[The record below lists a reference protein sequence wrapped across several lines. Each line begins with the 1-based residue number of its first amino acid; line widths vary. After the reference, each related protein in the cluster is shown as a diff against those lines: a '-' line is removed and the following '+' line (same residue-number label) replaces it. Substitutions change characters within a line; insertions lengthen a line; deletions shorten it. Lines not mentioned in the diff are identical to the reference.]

1 MKKYALKLADDSV
14 AILKKDDDKYQF
26 FSENYKFYFD
36 RKTGF
41 FARWGKT
48 QDDDGDPNLG
58 LPEIADIEISTIC
71 NGINGVP
78 CAFCYKA
85 NTGNGTYMNLETF
98 KKVFHNL
105 PPTITQIAFGIG
117 DINAN
122 PDMWEIFNYCNDNG
136 VVPNVTINGEG
147 MEDYIADKLVEKCGA
162 VAVSLYDK
170 NKTYN
175 AVKKLT
181 DRGLKQTNIHFM
193 LSEETIDR
201 SYQLME
207 DYKNDPRLE
216 KLNAIVFLSL
226 KKKGRARSHFN
237 QCSKDDFKKIINYAF
252 DNNIPIGFDSCS
264 YHKFADSIKGSD
276 NESNLIQVAESC
288 ESSIYSS
295 YINVDGKFFPCSFCE
310 ETEGWENGIDV
321 VNTNNFLKDVWYNE
335 RTNKFRKNL
344 ISCSRKCPLYDI

>member
-14 AILKKDDDKYQF
+14 AILKKDDNKYQF
-26 FSENYKFYFD
+26 FSDNYKFYFD

-48 QDDDGDPNLG
+48 ENDDGDPNLG

-85 NTGNGTYMNLETF
+85 NTGNGTYMNFETF

-117 DINAN
+117 DITAN

-136 VVPNVTINGEG
+136 VVPNVTVNGEG

-175 AVKKLT
+175 TVKKLT

-193 LSEETIDR
+193 LSNETISR
-201 SYQLME
+201 AYELMD
-207 DYKNDPRLE
+207 DYKNDPRLSN
-216 KLNAIVFLSL
+216 LNAIVFLSL
-226 KKKGRARSHFN
+226 KKKGRAISRFN
-237 QCSKDDFKKIINYAF
+237 QCSNEDFKKIIDYAF
-252 DNNIPIGFDSCS
+252 KNNVPIGFDSCS
-264 YHKFADSIKGSD
+264 YHKFADSVKDSD
-276 NESNLIQVAESC
+276 NEKQLIQVAEPC
-288 ESSIYSS
+288 ESTLYSS

-321 VNTNNFLKDVWYNE
+321 VNNTNFLKDVWYNE

-344 ISCSRKCPLYDI
+344 ISCGRKCPLYDI